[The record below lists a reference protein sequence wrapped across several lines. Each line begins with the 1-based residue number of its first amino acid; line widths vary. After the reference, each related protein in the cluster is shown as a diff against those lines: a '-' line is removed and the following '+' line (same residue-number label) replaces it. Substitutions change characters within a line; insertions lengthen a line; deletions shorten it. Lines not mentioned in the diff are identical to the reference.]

1 MADNTMLIGD
11 FSLATLYVFDDLMI
25 EIAQIEDDKKTGMTT
40 IMAYMRENLRVQDVD
55 KKAFVKVSDVANTLT
70 AITPP
75 EVRA

>member
-55 KKAFVKVSDVANTLT
+55 KKAFVKVSDVATTLST
-70 AITPP
+70 ITTP
-75 EVRA
+75 VA

>member
-1 MADNTMLIGD
+1 MADNTRLIGD

-55 KKAFVKVSDVANTLT
+55 KKAFVKVSDVATTLST
-70 AITPP
+70 ITTP
-75 EVRA
+75 VA